1 MRARRRSRRPRSA
14 ARRGPR
20 SRPGRAHPDRCRSRE
35 PPTLLK
41 GERSIAGGRGPR
53 SRPGRAHPDRC
64 RSREPPTLLK
74 VERSIAEGRDAPGSS
89 DLAVGRA
96 RPVAIGLGIAVLAL
110 VLYVLGNGERLN
122 FYNHFAWQADAFLH
136 GRGTIPYPVPEGAS
150 DEPFN
155 DYFQYVLPVH
165 G

>member
-14 ARRGPR
+14 AR
-20 SRPGRAHPDRCRSRE
+20 
-35 PPTLLK
+35 
-41 GERSIAGGRGPR
+41 RGPR

-136 GRGTIPYPVPEGAS
+136 WGGPVPQPGPQGGS
-150 DEPFN
+150 GEP
-155 DYFQYVLPVH
+155 LH
-165 G
+165 